1 MRAQE
6 SVTPS
11 RSSPRHYERDLAPVA
26 QGDILYRMSPRKKVV
41 AGAVAVAA
49 IAVVSV
55 ATLQAR
61 AVDRKARGVRAGMA
75 LGAVMQQLDGWWM
88 INTHPV
94 DSRAIPHGT
103 GPEFNGYSGDVYVLT
118 PVQPD
123 GRETDLRKISR
134 GELEARLEKML
145 SGGKPWTVYFNFRTI
160 PTDTGILVRF
170 DGKGKVADRQ

>member
-1 MRAQE
+1 
-6 SVTPS
+6 
-11 RSSPRHYERDLAPVA
+11 
-26 QGDILYRMSPRKKVV
+26 MSKRKNLI
-41 AGAVAVAA
+41 AGAVVVAV
-49 IAVVSV
+49 VVFVSV
-55 ATLQAR
+55 ATAQAR
-61 AVDRKARGVRAGMA
+61 AVDRKARGIRAGMT
-75 LGAVMQQLDGWWM
+75 VDEVFQQLDGWWM

-123 GRETDLRKISR
+123 GRETDLRKISAAEFE
-134 GELEARLEKML
+134 GRLRRLL

-170 DGKGKVADRQ
+170 DGNGKVAGS

>member
-1 MRAQE
+1 
-6 SVTPS
+6 
-11 RSSPRHYERDLAPVA
+11 
-26 QGDILYRMSPRKKVV
+26 MSKRKNLI
-41 AGAVAVAA
+41 AGAVVVAV
-49 IAVVSV
+49 VVFVSV
-55 ATLQAR
+55 ATAQAR
-61 AVDRKARGVRAGMA
+61 AVDRKARGIRAGMT
-75 LGAVMQQLDGWWM
+75 VDEVFQQLDGWWM

-123 GRETDLRKISR
+123 GRETDLRKISPAEFE
-134 GELEARLEKML
+134 GRLRRLL

-170 DGKGKVADRQ
+170 DGNGKVAGS

>member
-1 MRAQE
+1 
-6 SVTPS
+6 
-11 RSSPRHYERDLAPVA
+11 
-26 QGDILYRMSPRKKVV
+26 MSNGKKLV
-41 AGAVAVAA
+41 AGAVA
-49 IAVVSV
+49 IAVIALVSIAMV
-55 ATLQAR
+55 QAR
-61 AVDRKARGVRAGMA
+61 AVDRKARGIRAGMA
-75 LGAVMQQLDGWWM
+75 LGEVLQQLDGWWM

-134 GELEARLEKML
+134 AEFGRRLEKML
-145 SGGKPWTVYFNFRTI
+145 SAGKPWTVYFNFRTI

-170 DGKGKVADRQ
+170 DGKGKVAGSH

>member
-1 MRAQE
+1 M
-6 SVTPS
+6 
-11 RSSPRHYERDLAPVA
+11 
-26 QGDILYRMSPRKKVV
+26 GNRKLI
-41 AGAVAVAA
+41 AGAVAVAV
-49 IAVVSV
+49 IALVSV
-55 ATLQAR
+55 AVMQAR
-61 AVDRKARGVRAGMA
+61 AVDRKAGGIRAGMA
-75 LGAVMQQLDGWWM
+75 VGEVMRQLDGWWM

-103 GPEFNGYSGDVYVLT
+103 GPELNGYSGDVYVLT

-134 GELEARLEKML
+134 AEFEGRLEKML

-170 DGKGKVADRQ
+170 DGRGKVAG